1 MTDWPSFW
9 VNLATAVFT
18 GGTFIMGLFM
28 IPRTRWRMRTIDN
41 KTEDGLSKVHIVLE
55 NVGITDVTDVDVTL
69 NHEYSDAITFAEGE
83 HKALVKRGESIGVW
97 VSATAEKPDL
107 QQRLPMVIPLK
118 VPADTE
124 LTVTWH
130 QLPFLFQ
137 THRKTI
143 RVADHIKS

>member
-55 NVGITDVTDVDVTL
+55 NVGITDVTDVDVTS

-107 QQRLPMVIPLK
+107 QQRLR
-118 VPADTE
+118 
-124 LTVTWH
+124 WSY
-130 QLPFLFQ
+130 
-137 THRKTI
+137 R
-143 RVADHIKS
+143 

>member
-55 NVGITDVTDVDVTL
+55 NVGITDVTDVDVT
-69 NHEYSDAITFAEGE
+69 STSIRTPSRSR
-83 HKALVKRGESIGVW
+83 KASTRRSSNAARA
-97 VSATAEKPDL
+97 SAYGCRP
-107 QQRLPMVIPLK
+107 RPRS
-118 VPADTE
+118 
-124 LTVTWH
+124 
-130 QLPFLFQ
+130 Q
-137 THRKTI
+137 TCSSGYRWSY
-143 RVADHIKS
+143 R